1 MEQSSLS
8 KIMAMLKI
16 AYPYYFKELKEREED
31 SRAFISLYSQKLKD
45 YEYPIA
51 AKAINVII
59 TNNKFMPSLAEILD
73 ECNRQKKIYYKTVID
88 EMYKNKYFT
97 TDQEYGKAL
106 TWLFEEKPIIP
117 SWLQQDI
124 IKFKNQKQIEMKEEK

>member
-45 YEYPIA
+45 YEYSIA

-73 ECNRQKKIYYKTVID
+73 ECNRQKRIYYKTVID
-88 EMYKNKYFT
+88 EMYKKKYFT

-124 IKFKNQKQIEMKEEK
+124 IKFKNQKQIEMKENN